1 MPIVLATFTSSS
13 EKKLEICNIS
23 GEAYTVRFLL
33 NEILHPSSHREYYF
47 SPLTSQIEVKKQRP
61 RKLLFEL
68 LFLFITLYPEAYPFP
83 TLQPLALV
91 VLYRM

>member
-1 MPIVLATFTSSS
+1 M
-13 EKKLEICNIS
+13 S

-33 NEILHPSSHREYYF
+33 NEILHPSSHRKYYF

-68 LFLFITLYPEAYPFP
+68 FITLYPRAYPFP